1 MATTILQAG
10 PAAAADPVETLNN
23 ILRKSWLLAAVFAYT
38 LAAPLSAL
46 AGSSYLAVWSSD
58 KETDDRAGILNTD
71 FLAIIDANPKSRN
84 YGKVVNT
91 ASLESVPGG
100 ANLLND
106 LTLKDLGISP
116 GDVTLTDGLGIT
128 AKYGLTADGIP
139 SDALNE
145 AHHMTHDP
153 IVVGGHSYLYMG
165 GLISANIFRCDVTDP
180 LRIPICLLVTRAKD
194 VTNFSG
200 IDDFLQA
207 PNGHVLVTYMGAK
220 NLTTPGGL
228 VEIDPEGG
236 VVGEYAAAK
245 PGGPKRYLPSV
256 NPIPSINGETDTGLL
271 AHPHG
276 IDIRPDLDL
285 LVTSDYADPLSLATS
300 PTLQGENEDCG
311 TTVRFWKL
319 SDLKAGPTAIAQLPV
334 GKGRE
339 AYFRYNAPEGVM
351 SVVLTHLHGHKGV
364 FASSM
369 GGGTMWFASD
379 ATATEPEFRMIY
391 RVGPGASLP
400 VFFVTPD
407 DRFLVLPIQGVLSE
421 DDPPPAGLKR
431 SVYNRD
437 YEGEH
442 SRRVI
447 VLDIQ
452 KLLSAGTLVK
462 CDAPPVDTNPKGDP
476 EGTIR
481 RILARN
487 NGADDCP
494 MVTGTLN
501 LDSRQNF
508 ATHSGPHFVA
518 FDHETRRVAA
528 SNYFVQLTPFELPGL
543 HEDGDHRVCMA
554 RLTHTGELILDT
566 AFKDELTGRPCVAMD
581 RPASYQWPNRGR
593 TGAAKPHAMAFINLD
608 EDGDQDED

>member
-1 MATTILQAG
+1 MATTTLQAG
-10 PAAAADPVETLNN
+10 PGAAPDPARIPNL
-23 ILRKSWLLAAVFAYT
+23 LRKGWLLPAVLACA
-38 LAAPLSAL
+38 LAAPWSAL

-58 KETDDRAGILNTD
+58 NETDDKPDVLNSD
-71 FLAIIDANPKSRN
+71 FLAIIDADPKSRT

-91 ASLESVPGG
+91 ASPKRVPG

-106 LTLKDLGISP
+106 LTLKDLGSP
-116 GDVTLTDGLGIT
+116 GDVRLTDALGLT
-128 AKYGLTADGIP
+128 AKYKLPATGIP

-153 IVVGGHSYLYMG
+153 IVMGKHSYLYMG
-165 GLISANIFRCDVTDP
+165 GLISANIFRCDVADP
-180 LRIPICLLVTRAKD
+180 LRIPTCPLVTTAER
-194 VTNFSG
+194 VTSFSG
-200 IDDFLQA
+200 IDDFLQV
-207 PNGHVLVTYMGAK
+207 PNGNVLVTYMGAK
-220 NLTTPGGL
+220 NLTTPGGV
-228 VEIDPEGG
+228 VEIDLDGK

-245 PGGPKRYLPSV
+245 PGGPKRYMDSV
-256 NPIPSINGETDTGLL
+256 NGETDTGLL

-276 IDIRPDLDL
+276 LDARPDLDL

-300 PTLQGENEDCG
+300 PDLQGENEDCG

-319 SDLKAGPTAIAQLPV
+319 SDLKAGPTAIVQLPV

-351 SVVLTHLHGHKGV
+351 SVVLTHLYGHKGV

-369 GGGTMWFASD
+369 GGGTMWFAPD
-379 ATATEPEFRMIY
+379 ATAAEPEFRMIY

-421 DDPPPAGLKR
+421 GDPPPSNLKR

-452 KLLSAGTLVK
+452 NLLSAQTHVK

-476 EGTIR
+476 KGTIR
-481 RILARN
+481 KILARN

-494 MVTGTLN
+494 TVTGTLN
-501 LDSRQNF
+501 LDSPENF
-508 ATHSGPHFVA
+508 ATHSGPHFVG
-518 FDHETRRVAA
+518 FDHETRRVAV

-543 HEDGDHRVCMA
+543 HEAGDDRVCMA
-554 RLTHTGELILDT
+554 RLTQSGQLVLDS
-566 AFKDELTGRPCVAMD
+566 AFKDELNLADPGCIAMD
-581 RPASYQWPNRGR
+581 RPASYRWPNRGR
-593 TGAAKPHAMAFINLD
+593 TGAAKPHAMAFINVD
-608 EDGDQDED
+608 ED

>member
-10 PAAAADPVETLNN
+10 PAAAPDPAKIRDNLS
-23 ILRKSWLLAAVFAYT
+23 RKGWLLPAVLACT
-38 LAAPLSAL
+38 LGAPWSAH

-58 KETDDRAGILNTD
+58 KETDDRASVLNTD
-71 FLAIIDANPKSRN
+71 FLAIIDADPRSRT

-91 ASLESVPGG
+91 ASMESVPG

-106 LTLKDLGISP
+106 LGFTSALG
-116 GDVTLTDGLGIT
+116 LT
-128 AKYGLTADGIP
+128 AKYGLPATGIP

-153 IVVGGHSYLYMG
+153 IVIGKHSYLYMG
-165 GLISANIFRCDVTDP
+165 GLISANIFRCDVSNP
-180 LRIPICLLVTRAKD
+180 HHIPTCPLVTTAKD
-194 VTNFSG
+194 VANFSG

-207 PNGHVLVTYMGAK
+207 PNGNVLVTYMGAK
-220 NLTTPGGL
+220 NLTTPGGV
-228 VEIDPEGG
+228 VEIGLDGT

-245 PGGPKRYLPSV
+245 PGGPTRYMPSV
-256 NPIPSINGETDTGLL
+256 NGETHTGLL

-276 IDIRPDLDL
+276 IDTRADLDL
-285 LVTSDYADPLSLATS
+285 LVTSDYADPLTLATS
-300 PTLQGENEDCG
+300 PTLQGEKEDCG

-339 AYFRYNAPEGVM
+339 GYFRYNAPEGVM
-351 SVVLTHLHGHKGV
+351 TVALTHLHEHKGV
-364 FASSM
+364 FATTM
-369 GGGTMWFASD
+369 GGGAIWYAPD
-379 ATATEPEFRMIY
+379 ATAAEPEFRLIY
-391 RVGPGASLP
+391 RIGPGASAP

-407 DRFLVLPIQGVLSE
+407 DRFLVQPIQGVLSPG
-421 DDPPPAGLKR
+421 DPPPAGLT
-431 SVYNRD
+431 VAAYNRD
-437 YEGEH
+437 YDGEH

-452 KLLSAGTLVK
+452 KLLRARTLVK
-462 CDAPPVDTNPKGDP
+462 CDAPPVITDANG
-476 EGTIR
+476 IIQ
-481 RILARN
+481 RITARN
-487 NGADDCP
+487 NGAEDCP
-494 MVTGTLN
+494 TVTGTLN
-501 LDSRQNF
+501 LDSPENF

-543 HEDGDHRVCMA
+543 HEAGDDRVCMA
-554 RLTHTGELILDT
+554 KLTQTGQLILDS

-581 RPASYQWPNRGR
+581 RPASYRWPNRGR
-593 TGAAKPHAMAFINLD
+593 TGAAKPHAMAFINVD
-608 EDGDQDED
+608 EDQDQNQDHDHDHDHDQDQH